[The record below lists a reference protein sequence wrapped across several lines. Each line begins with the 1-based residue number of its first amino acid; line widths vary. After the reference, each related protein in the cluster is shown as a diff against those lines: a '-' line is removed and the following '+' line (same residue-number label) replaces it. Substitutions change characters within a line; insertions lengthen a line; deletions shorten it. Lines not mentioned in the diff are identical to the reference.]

1 MPSIFTKILNK
12 EIPADIV
19 YEDNHCLAFKDIN
32 PLAPVHVLLIPKEEI
47 TTLQDVQAS
56 DAQLMGLMITK
67 IPEIAQIMGIDE
79 RGYRVIVNCK
89 EDGGQEVPHLH
100 FHILGGRAFKSA
112 TTKM

>member
-32 PLAPVHVLLIPKEEI
+32 PLAPVHVLLIPKKEI

-89 EDGGQEVPHLH
+89 EGQEVPHLH
-100 FHILGGRAFKSA
+100 FHILGGKAFKSA